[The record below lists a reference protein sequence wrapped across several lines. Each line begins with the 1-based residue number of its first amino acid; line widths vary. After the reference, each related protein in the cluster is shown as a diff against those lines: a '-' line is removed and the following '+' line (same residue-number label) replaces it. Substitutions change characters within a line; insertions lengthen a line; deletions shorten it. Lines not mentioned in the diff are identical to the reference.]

1 MRPFGRRYPPTP
13 SRLTAPARRH
23 PPSPSARGIPSRVLI
38 ANLTSSA
45 DSMGFFRCRP
55 MRTIT
60 TDAGFWQ
67 SQFFVALLCPLG
79 APQPPS
85 TRRLYRRTPVSTPS
99 IIPGSPIARK
109 NTPLFLFISPRRCP
123 PVRPPNRPSQPPSPP
138 LPLTILRF
146 VILLIKCRNSALC
159 VSQGIM
165 ILIIRR
171 DSFVRSFERV
181 PMRKAIIN
189 RMLINSKRR

>member
-13 SRLTAPARRH
+13 SRLTAPALRH

-67 SQFFVALLCPLG
+67 SQFFVALLSPSPPLHALPPLDTPDIQPG
-79 APQPPS
+79 PRPQS
-85 TRRLYRRTPVSTPS
+85 PS

-109 NTPLFLFISPRRCP
+109 NIPLFLFISPHHRYPTHHPATRLLHP
-123 PVRPPNRPSQPPSPP
+123 RPSS
-138 LPLTILRF
+138 
-146 VILLIKCRNSALC
+146 C
-159 VSQGIM
+159 
-165 ILIIRR
+165 
-171 DSFVRSFERV
+171 DS
-181 PMRKAIIN
+181 
-189 RMLINSKRR
+189 

>member
-1 MRPFGRRYPPTP
+1 MPAFGKVNFLSLFFAPSVPLCRPRHAGYTGGPPFPPPRSYLARLSPGKTHRCFSLYPLAAAHPSDHPTAHP
-13 SRLTAPARRH
+13 NH
-23 PPSPSARGIPSRVLI
+23 PP
-38 ANLTSSA
+38 
-45 DSMGFFRCRP
+45 
-55 MRTIT
+55 
-60 TDAGFWQ
+60 
-67 SQFFVALLCPLG
+67 
-79 APQPPS
+79 
-85 TRRLYRRTPVSTPS
+85 
-99 IIPGSPIARK
+99 
-109 NTPLFLFISPRRCP
+109 
-123 PVRPPNRPSQPPSPP
+123 PP
-138 LPLTILRF
+138 LPFTILRF